1 MKKDVRYRLIITKKV
16 ESIKGEVVRLR
27 SAWTSVE
34 HQMERECLH
43 GLLWEH
49 CSSTSHW
56 SCTSPF
62 QSWTTTT
69 IPSVITNDNFCSRS
83 IALLIVHRLHI
94 FQWHQI
100 TTSFCA
106 WCISLLWS
114 YPNCELNSSSAAQD
128 VKKKNRKKTMI
139 RHWTSMLQSS
149 LCRDLFVDLPV
160 GNARGDAVFSYATKF
175 CLISFSTET
184 LE

>member
-1 MKKDVRYRLIITKKV
+1 MTICHPSKGKFIVLDYMSYICHACTKLKIGSPIQGLLHWNEMMGNEERGQREAHCQKEV
-16 ESIKGEVVRLR
+16 ENIRGEVARLR

-43 GLLWEH
+43 NLLWEH

-69 IPSVITNDNFCSRS
+69 MPSVITNDNFCSRS

-100 TTSFCA
+100 TTS
-106 WCISLLWS
+106 LL
-114 YPNCELNSSSAAQD
+114 CM
-128 VKKKNRKKTMI
+128 V
-139 RHWTSMLQSS
+139 H
-149 LCRDLFVDLPV
+149 
-160 GNARGDAVFSYATKF
+160 
-175 CLISFSTET
+175 
-184 LE
+184 